1 MGDENT
7 LAGTTKAHKHSAT
20 SSDGGFLKTAVTG
33 MTDLSEGSIVYGDA
47 SEIVTELPI
56 GVTEGHVLTVSS
68 GLPAW
73 SDPSHPAMP
82 SGALVMWCGLYDSI
96 PANWLLC
103 DGSEINRTTYA
114 DLFSAIGIQFG
125 SAGASTFTLP
135 LFQNIFPRSP
145 ASSTSCGATG
155 GSDTVTLTESELA
168 SHTHSVN
175 DGGHT
180 HDISAHYMEE
190 WKQSGGSG
198 GSTTTISYQQ
208 NGTIG
213 VKNPNDGYSWSN
225 LGIDNTGTSAYRM
238 RSPAVTSD
246 SNTTGITN
254 DTTGSGSAHEN
265 KPAYLEVLFIIKT

>member
-20 SSDGGFLKTAVTG
+20 SSDGGFLETTVTG
-33 MTDLSEGSIVYGDA
+33 ITNLSEGSIVYGDA

-82 SGALVMWCGLYDSI
+82 SGALVMWCGLYDAI
-96 PANWLLC
+96 PTNWLLC

-114 DLFSAIGIQFG
+114 DLFSAIGTQFG

-155 GSDTVTLTESELA
+155 GADSLTLSTA
-168 SHTHSVN
+168 QMPSHTHTASVT
-175 DGGHT
+175 DGGHS
-180 HDISAHYMEE
+180 HDYQTRAGGSSCSSGAYCRPLD
-190 WKQSGGSG
+190 SGGRDNHPTYTW
-198 GSTTTISYQQ
+198 TTET
-208 NGTIG
+208 
-213 VKNPNDGYSWSN
+213 
-225 LGIDNTGTSAYRM
+225 A
-238 RSPAVTSD
+238 
-246 SNTTGITN
+246 TTGITVAN
-254 DTTGSGSAHEN
+254 SSTGSGSSFDN